1 VGSEEELSCPVFD
14 LRKQGEEE
22 EEGPL
27 YENLALN
34 SPALSLPPP
43 VQFSDGV
50 WVANLE
56 EEEEEEDLSLILT
69 NQNPARIDVR
79 TLRKKK
85 VSRSEFAS
93 YCEETSHFFVNEQ
106 GATGEE
112 EDEVGEWRGRRS
124 DILDIREGGDT
135 IRSVRGTVRGV
146 KNRVRAGIA
155 TFLQDQ
161 TAKNYSESEQGR
173 CVVYVTSIGI
183 VRETKARCTAI
194 RNIFRNMLI
203 RYDERDVFMSREHL
217 QELTHRLGG
226 RAGALPQVF
235 LHGQHLG
242 DASTVERLN
251 ESGALR
257 KLLKPLQDPVLVSSV
272 CSKCGGFAMLPC
284 PVCSGSKKSGQANLF
299 NRVALRCTNCDE
311 GGLVRCDLCSQ
322 H

>member
-1 VGSEEELSCPVFD
+1 MV
-14 LRKQGEEE
+14 
-22 EEGPL
+22 
-27 YENLALN
+27 
-34 SPALSLPPP
+34 
-43 VQFSDGV
+43 
-50 WVANLE
+50 
-56 EEEEEEDLSLILT
+56 
-69 NQNPARIDVR
+69 
-79 TLRKKK
+79 
-85 VSRSEFAS
+85 
-93 YCEETSHFFVNEQ
+93 
-106 GATGEE
+106 
-112 EDEVGEWRGRRS
+112 RRS
-124 DILDIREGGDT
+124 NILDIREGGDT

-203 RYDERDVFMSREHL
+203 RYDERDVFMSRDHL

-257 KLLKPLQDPVLVSSV
+257 KLLKPLQDPVLVSSI
-272 CSKCGGFAMLPC
+272 CSKCGGYAMLPC

-299 NRVALRCTNCDE
+299 NRTALRCTNCDE

>member
-1 VGSEEELSCPVFD
+1 VFNLLKQRGEED
-14 LRKQGEEE
+14 EE

-27 YENLALN
+27 YENLSIS

-43 VQFSDGV
+43 LQFSDGM
-50 WVANLE
+50 WVSNL
-56 EEEEEEDLSLILT
+56 EEEEEDLSLILT
-69 NQNPARIDVR
+69 SQNPARIDVR

-93 YCEETSHFFVNEQ
+93 YCEESSHFFVNEQ
-106 GATGEE
+106 GGGDVAEDL
-112 EDEVGEWRGRRS
+112 DEVGEWRGRRS
-124 DILDIREGGDT
+124 DILDVREGGDT
-135 IRSVRGTVRGV
+135 IRSIRGTVRGV

-226 RAGALPQVF
+226 RPGALPQIF

-251 ESGALR
+251 ESGTLR
-257 KLLKPLQDPVLVSSV
+257 KLLKPLQDPVLVSST

-284 PVCSGSKKSGQANLF
+284 PICSGSKKSGHANLF
-299 NRVALRCTNCDE
+299 NRTPLRCTNCDE
-311 GGLVRCDLCSQ
+311 SGLVRCDLCAA